1 MKDSTTPDTKVL
13 SALFLVHF
21 CGDFY
26 SAFVGPLL
34 PALAEKLSLDLT
46 EVGFVRSVSLLLAF
60 IIQPLV
66 GYLADRFQNRFFI
79 LGGPLL
85 AALFIP
91 LIGVAPNYATL
102 LLFVGLGATGVAMFH
117 PQAAG
122 MVSSYAG
129 KHVGLAMGLFWIG
142 GAVSF
147 GIGPLAATSFVANF
161 GLGDLPYM
169 AIFGFVCILP
179 LFFMIPVPQGEGL
192 KKFGFLGSI
201 KEILGDVWRP
211 ILLIYTLIVLRSLV
225 NQAFM
230 TFMPMLYAREG
241 YSLVSI
247 GWVVSLFTVMGSLS
261 GGLSGHLSDRI
272 GYRPVFYVS
281 YALATPCLL
290 LFLYLEGPW
299 IYWGA
304 PLAGLMVMATY
315 PLGVALAQEIAPKGK
330 SLVSSLMMGLA
341 FGMGGFLAPVVGK
354 LCDMFGIR
362 EVLFVLAFVPLACTV
377 LIRRLPEPH

>member
-1 MKDSTTPDTKVL
+1 MKDSTAPNVKVI

-26 SAFVGPLL
+26 SAFIGPLL

-46 EVGFVRSVSLLLAF
+46 EVGFIRSVSLLLAF
-60 IIQPLV
+60 IIQPMV
-66 GYLADRFQNRFFI
+66 GYMADRFHNRFFI

-85 AALFIP
+85 AAVFMP
-91 LIGVAPNYATL
+91 LMGVAPNYMV
-102 LLFVGLGATGVAMFH
+102 LLFFVGMGSIGVAIFH

-122 MVSSYAG
+122 MVSTYAG
-129 KHVGLAMGLFWIG
+129 KHVGLAMALFWIG
-142 GAVSF
+142 GAASF
-147 GIGPLAATSFVANF
+147 GAGPVFATSFVSNF
-161 GLGDLPYM
+161 GLNNLPYM
-169 AIFGFVCILP
+169 AIFGVACFF
-179 LFFMIPVPQGEGL
+179 LFLFIVPVPQGEGL
-192 KKFGFLGSI
+192 QNFGFIGSI

-211 ILLIYTLIVLRSLV
+211 IVLIYILIVFRSLV
-225 NQAFM
+225 TQSFM

-247 GWVVSLFTVMGSLS
+247 GWVVSSFVVMGSLS
-261 GGLSGHLSDRI
+261 GVLAGHLSDRM
-272 GYRPVFYVS
+272 GYRTVFYFS

-304 PLAGLMVMATY
+304 SLAGFVVMATF

-341 FGMGGFLAPVVGK
+341 FGMGGFMAPVVGK
-354 LCDMFGIR
+354 LSDIFGIR
-362 EVLFVLAFVPLACTV
+362 EVMFVLAFIPLACTV